1 MPAHPTITYLA
12 GLSGDGTSNGA
23 LSHLVGKT
31 ITAVLVIGVGVGVV
45 LVLNAAYGKLRG
57 DGRFAPG
64 GGRRG
69 RESGI
74 KNIVPVGLSFLI
86 FVVLV
91 IGAYGI
97 VRMSGLLSGGL
108 FG

>member
-1 MPAHPTITYLA
+1 MSAHPTITYLA

-23 LSHLVGKT
+23 VSHLVGKT
-31 ITAVLVIGVGVGVV
+31 VTAVLVLGVGIFVV
-45 LVLNAAYGKLRG
+45 LVLRSAYGKVKG
-57 DGRFAPG
+57 DGRFQTG
-64 GGRRG
+64 GGRVG

-74 KNIVPVGLSFLI
+74 KNITPVAMSFLI

-91 IGAYGI
+91 IGAYGL

>member
-1 MPAHPTITYLA
+1 MSAHPTITYLA

-23 LSHLVGKT
+23 VSHLVGKT
-31 ITAVLVIGVGVGVV
+31 VTAVLVLGVGIFVV
-45 LVLNAAYGKLRG
+45 LVLRSAYGKTKG
-57 DGRFAPG
+57 DGRFQAG
-64 GGRRG
+64 GGRVG

-74 KNIVPVGLSFLI
+74 KNITPVAMSFLI

-91 IGAYGI
+91 IGAYGL

>member
-1 MPAHPTITYLA
+1 MSAAHITYLA
-12 GLSGDGTSNGA
+12 GISSDGTSNGG

-31 ITAVLVIGVGVGVV
+31 IAGVLVICVAVFVV
-45 LVLNAAYGKLRG
+45 LVLNAAYGKTRG
-57 DGRFAPG
+57 SGRFQVG
-64 GGRRG
+64 GGREG

-74 KNIVPVGLSFLI
+74 RNIAPVALSFLI

-91 IGAYGI
+91 IGAYGL
-97 VRMSGLLSGGL
+97 VRMSGVLSGGL

>member
-1 MPAHPTITYLA
+1 MSAHPTITYLA
-12 GLSGDGTSNGA
+12 GITRDGTSNGA

-31 ITAVLVIGVGVGVV
+31 IAGVLVIGVAVFAV
-45 LVLNAAYGKLRG
+45 LVLQSAYGKTKG
-57 DGRFAPG
+57 DGRFAAG
-64 GGRRG
+64 GGRHG

-74 KNIVPVGLSFLI
+74 KNIAPVGLSFLI

-91 IGAYGI
+91 IGAYGL
-97 VRMSGLLSGGL
+97 VRMSGVLSGGL

>member
-1 MPAHPTITYLA
+1 MSAAAHITYLA
-12 GLSGDGTSNGA
+12 GISSDGTSNGA

-31 ITAVLVIGVGVGVV
+31 IAAVLVIGVGVFIV
-45 LVLNAAYGKLRG
+45 LVLKSAYGKTKG
-57 DGRFAPG
+57 DGRFQAG
-64 GGRRG
+64 GGRVG

-74 KNIVPVGLSFLI
+74 KNIAPVGLSFLI

-91 IGAYGI
+91 LGAYGL
-97 VRMSGLLSGGL
+97 VRMSGVLSGGL

>member
-1 MPAHPTITYLA
+1 MSAHPTITYLA
-12 GLSGDGTSNGA
+12 GITSDGTSTGA
-23 LSHLVGKT
+23 VSHLVGKT
-31 ITAVLVIGVGVGVV
+31 IAAVLVICVGVFVV
-45 LVLNAAYGKLRG
+45 LVLQSAYGKTKG
-57 DGRFAPG
+57 SGRFQAG
-64 GGRRG
+64 GGREG

-74 KNIVPVGLSFLI
+74 RNIAPVGLSFLI